1 MSPYEYDWLWIRL
14 TVNRWIWLRLSR
26 IYEYMN
32 MIECKYDC
40 IWTWLNMNTSIWI
53 KVWISNNVL
62 WLILHTRNEGKRSSA
77 IWSVCEALITRALHN
92 REGQNPEP
100 RHHVGGEVPKDMDMR
115 SFQFGVWIFNYSN
128 INRASIISIGLE
140 HDFRCAGAVF
150 RYFPDPDLRCW
161 L

>member
-1 MSPYEYDWLWIRL
+1 
-14 TVNRWIWLRLSR
+14 
-26 IYEYMN
+26 MN
-32 MIECKYDC
+32 MIDCKYDC

-115 SFQFGVWIFNYSN
+115 SFQVGVWIFNYSN

-140 HDFRCAGAVF
+140 HDFRCAVPSRHDMFGHRCCLSMF
-150 RYFPDPDLRCW
+150 RWSRPALLTIGCRSFMSIW
-161 L
+161 SE